1 MAICI
6 ISIAQQASPKVIH
19 INEPVRA
26 HLIRSSAAVTR
37 KTLVGQFVVERCEI
51 RVAHGTAGPG
61 IQNTLS
67 GWRDQRTLH
76 MLVPAHVKA
85 THTAGSRFTNRAAE
99 ARLAWGVLERNI
111 CSEQMDSNGTTVPC
125 SVPGLT
131 KAGGREPVA
140 ETARKALVNWLF
152 QLRGKRVWIHLA
164 LGEFRQ

>member
-99 ARLAWGVLERNI
+99 ARLAWG
-111 CSEQMDSNGTTVPC
+111 SWNGTFARNRWTATEPLFPAAYQG
-125 SVPGLT
+125 SP
-131 KAGGREPVA
+131 KQAG
-140 ETARKALVNWLF
+140 
-152 QLRGKRVWIHLA
+152 
-164 LGEFRQ
+164 